1 MATAPSKTP
10 SGPML
15 KNSPAFAGFSVNDIK
30 LAQAFYHDTLGL
42 DVEQR
47 DMGILTLKL
56 AGGAEV
62 ILYPKPDHTP
72 AAFTVL
78 NFPVKDIESTVDEL
92 TARGVK
98 FERYDS
104 AVPDLKA
111 DPKGIYRGKGPTI
124 AWFKDPAGNIL
135 SVLEENC

>member
-15 KNSPAFAGFSVNDIK
+15 KNSHAFAGFSVNDIK
-30 LAQAFYHDTLGL
+30 AAKAFYHDTLGL
-42 DVEQR
+42 DVDQS

-56 AGGAEV
+56 AGGAKV

-135 SVLEENC
+135 SVLEENR